1 MAQVL
6 LNIVSILN
14 ILFIIIVVFFDRKK
28 PESTLA
34 WVLILFFVPYV
45 GIFLY
50 IIFGEFFRFGI
61 KKKERDKLLNDK
73 LTLEIIEKQIKYI
86 EKDKELRNNFKWADL
101 ILLNSKDA
109 RSIVTFDNEIEMFCN
124 ASDKY
129 DRLFEDIKNAKD
141 SINISYYIIRK
152 DFYGKQLLNLLVEKV
167 KSGVE
172 VRLIYDHIGSKI
184 TSKKFFRPLIKV
196 GGKVEKFFPSRIFLK
211 LYINHRNHRKMVI
224 IDGKIGYIGGMNIG
238 KEYVG
243 NDKKITPW
251 RDRHIRIVGGAVSAI
266 QIQFFLDYLFVSK
279 EKIDWGNP
287 QILSKFYKVEN
298 NEGNKPMQ
306 IVASGPDYRE
316 SNIRNSYLKMINNA
330 KESIIIETPY
340 LIPDESIVTS
350 LKLAVNSGVKVKII
364 IPGIP
369 DKKMVYYATLS
380 YAKELMDSG
389 VEIYAYN
396 GFMHSK
402 LMIVD
407 DNIVNIGSANMDRR
421 SFSLNFEINA
431 IVYDNRFNEMN
442 RKVVE
447 QELKN
452 SVLINYKKKKVNFF
466 VGILEKL
473 ARLFTPII

>member
-1 MAQVL
+1 MAQIL
-6 LNIVSILN
+6 LNVVSVLN
-14 ILFIIIVVFFDRKK
+14 ILFILIVVFFDKKK

-34 WVLILFFVPYV
+34 WILVLFFIPYV

-50 IIFGEFFRFGI
+50 IVFGEPFRFGI

-73 LTLEIIEKQIKYI
+73 LILDIIGKQIKYI
-86 EKDKELRNNFKWADL
+86 ERDKDLRNNFKWTDL
-101 ILLNSKDA
+101 ILMNSKDS
-109 RSIVTFDNEIEMFCN
+109 RSLITFDNEIEVYSN

-129 DRLFEDIKNAKD
+129 DRLFEDIKNATK

-152 DFYGKQLLNLLVEKV
+152 DFYGKQLLELLVEKA

-184 TSKKFFRPLIKV
+184 TSKRFFKPLINA

-211 LYINHRNHRKMVI
+211 LYINHRNHRKMVV

-238 KEYVG
+238 KEYIG
-243 NDKKITPW
+243 LDKKITPW
-251 RDRHIRIVGGAVSAI
+251 CDKHLRIVGGAVACI
-266 QIQFFLDYLFVSK
+266 QTQFFLDYLFVSK
-279 EKIDWGNP
+279 EQLDFENMEV
-287 QILSKFYKVEN
+287 LSKFYSSELN
-298 NEGNKPMQ
+298 NGNKPMQ
-306 IVASGPDYRE
+306 IIASGPDYKE

-340 LIPDESIVTS
+340 LIPDESIMTS
-350 LKLAVNSGVKVKII
+350 LKLAANSGVNVKVI

-369 DKKMVYYATLS
+369 DKKAIYYATLS

-389 VEIYAYN
+389 IEVYAYN

-407 DNIVNIGSANMDRR
+407 NDIVNIGSANMDRR

-431 IVYDNRFNEMN
+431 IIYDSKFNSENRAFVEKELQNSILINEKK
-442 RKVVE
+442 RKKS
-447 QELKN
+447 LFK
-452 SVLINYKKKKVNFF
+452 SVLERV
-466 VGILEKL
+466 
-473 ARLFTPII
+473 ARLFAPII